1 MSVEEIESLM
11 IERETELAT
20 LQDRF
25 GDGEIYKDP
34 TLLAE
39 LRDQVDE
46 LEVEI
51 AAIDAAWQQ
60 RADE

>member
-1 MSVEEIESLM
+1 VEEIESLM

-25 GDGEIYKDP
+25 GDAEIYKDP
-34 TLLAE
+34 ALLAE

-51 AAIDAAWQQ
+51 ASIDAAWQQ
-60 RADE
+60 RADA